1 MFSHRSVSLAL
12 RPPVVFHNSIRHAH
26 PILLARQQT
35 KSLTTATAPSD
46 LGSTMPPNYVAHVG
60 QLKTFT
66 LPDKATGSPS
76 DVQMGKAMIEAWRQD
91 GILQVSMSPKQ
102 QDLFDKAFTAS
113 KRFFAMPPKQKAA
126 CVDSQ
131 SYAGYIASGE
141 EITDGIADYSEIFTV
156 TKDLPLE
163 EPRVEAKWPCHGPC
177 PWPDTDMR
185 TPIQKYMESLGNSG
199 ETLLKMIEYGLNL
212 DPKTLTSLTE
222 DGWHHLRILRF
233 PQNNNTN
240 GKGKDGRGI
249 GSHTDYGLLVIAAQD
264 EVGGLFIRPPAE
276 DEKLENWKKSA
287 AGFRE
292 DDERWVYVPP
302 VPGVFTVFPGDIM
315 QFMTNSYLPS
325 TPHKVGLNTRE
336 RFAFAYFHE
345 PSFQA
350 EVSPVAK
357 LYDGQPPDEKIH
369 YGTHFTNMFMRN
381 YPDRITTD
389 RIIKEDRLK
398 LLDLPELR
406 TQ

>member
-76 DVQMGKAMIEAWRQD
+76 DVQLGKAMIDAWRQD

-199 ETLLKMIEYGLNL
+199 ETLLKMIEYGLDL

-222 DGWHHLRILRF
+222 DGWHHLRILR
-233 PQNNNTN
+233 
-240 GKGKDGRGI
+240 
-249 GSHTDYGLLVIAAQD
+249 
-264 EVGGLFIRPPAE
+264 
-276 DEKLENWKKSA
+276 
-287 AGFRE
+287 
-292 DDERWVYVPP
+292 
-302 VPGVFTVFPGDIM
+302 
-315 QFMTNSYLPS
+315 
-325 TPHKVGLNTRE
+325 
-336 RFAFAYFHE
+336 
-345 PSFQA
+345 
-350 EVSPVAK
+350 
-357 LYDGQPPDEKIH
+357 
-369 YGTHFTNMFMRN
+369 
-381 YPDRITTD
+381 
-389 RIIKEDRLK
+389 
-398 LLDLPELR
+398 
-406 TQ
+406 

>member
-1 MFSHRSVSLAL
+1 MFQ
-12 RPPVVFHNSIRHAH
+12 NSIRHAD
-26 PILLARQQT
+26 PILLPGQQT
-35 KSLTTATAPSD
+35 KGLTTTAAPSD
-46 LGSTMPPNYVAHVG
+46 LGSTMPPNSVARVG
-60 QLKTFT
+60 RLKTFT
-66 LPDKATGSPS
+66 LPKKATGSPR
-76 DVQMGKAMIEAWRQD
+76 DIEMGKAMINAWRED
-91 GILQVSMSPKQ
+91 GILQVSMSSEQ
-102 QDLFDKAFTAS
+102 QDLFDKASAAS
-113 KRFFAMPPKQKAA
+113 KRFFAMPPTQKAA
-126 CVDSQ
+126 CVDTQ

-156 TKDLPLE
+156 TKDLPLDE
-163 EPRVEAKWPCHGPC
+163 ARVKARWPCHGPC
-177 PWPDTDMR
+177 PWLDSDMK
-185 TPIQKYMESLGNSG
+185 TTIQQYMDSLGNSG
-199 ETLLKMIEYGLNL
+199 ETLLQMIEYGLNL
-212 DPKTLTSLTE
+212 DPETLTSLTK
-222 DGWHHLRILRF
+222 DGWHHLRVLRF
-233 PQNNNTN
+233 PQNNKTN
-240 GKGKDGRGI
+240 GRGKEGRGI
-249 GSHTDYGLLVIAAQD
+249 GSHTDYGLLVIAGQD
-264 EVGGLFIRPPAE
+264 EVGGLFIRPPAA

-287 AGFRE
+287 AGFCE

-350 EVSPVAK
+350 VISPVAK

-381 YPDRITTD
+381 YPDRVTTE
-389 RIIKEDRLK
+389 RILREDRLK